1 MPKTTIPKIFAL
13 IISLIFGSSCDF
25 DWIGAERVQANYGNL
40 RSFTVT
46 NEIQVPGVKKI
57 GLNLGFATSWG
68 AEQLNANVIKNP
80 GFEGLIDRALVIV
93 KTATPGSFTDN
104 ESYLGR
110 PDGFW
115 TDAFYEVR
123 SGRNAGRQGKIINSR
138 KTNSQNLPDFTV
150 DDPTLTL
157 DEGDVISLTKIDD
170 DGTPARWWFSPESAD
185 LISLDKQ
192 NIPPNSTGKRSL
204 SLNPQT
210 VKPVSVSS
218 YLDAI
223 TERAGKMLPVNGL
236 WSLSFWTLRKSGT
249 AKLTVSFGRKM
260 SVPFV
265 QKNFTPS
272 NNWTKTVINFN
283 GKDTGENGILELTFK
298 TSGEEG
304 QILLDDVELKAIQS
318 ENSPF
323 RAEVINALEKIQPAY
338 LRDWQGQL
346 GDTIENR
353 LADRFARRTVRIR
366 PENLESADFYYSIP
380 DFFELCKKVNANP
393 WLIIPT
399 TSTDA
404 ELLKLGQFLSAQNF
418 EFSEIVLEF
427 GNENWNRIFRAAGI
441 SNSQTHGEIA
451 NRAFAKINEGAGKN
465 LPLKFLVNGQHA
477 NPDSALAFLN
487 NAEQANG
494 LSVAPYFL
502 YKLESGK
509 TDTENL
515 RELFREDGGKMRKL
529 ADETRNLQKDLAVYE
544 VNLHTTGGNA
554 DSFERDEI
562 TAGLAAGTALAKVLL
577 ENLSLGVQR
586 QCVYTLSGFD
596 AKGDD
601 GKTPVKLWGIVRDLG
616 ETQRFRPQG
625 LALILLNRVIQGDL
639 VKIKTPEANE
649 HDVLIYV
656 FKSQE
661 KWSAAVVSTA
671 NDSRRISIRF
681 PAEIQ
686 DLAKLKLFL
695 LDAKNPTDTNE
706 ETEKVKIS
714 EAKTE
719 IKDGNINFEI
729 PPFGFAVLVTEKE
742 KL

>member
-13 IISLIFGSSCDF
+13 IVSLIFGSSCDF
-25 DWIGAERVQANYGNL
+25 GWIETGRVQANQGNL

-46 NEIQVPGVKKI
+46 NEIQVPKVKKI

-93 KTATPGSFTDN
+93 KTSSPGSFTDN

-138 KTNSQNLPDFTV
+138 QTNSHNLPDFTI
-150 DDPTLTL
+150 DDPTLTF

-170 DGTPARWWFSPESAD
+170 DGIPARWWFSPESAD
-185 LISLDKQ
+185 LIGVDKQ
-192 NIPPNSTGKRSL
+192 IIPPNSSGKRSL

-210 VKPVSVSS
+210 GKPASVSS

-236 WSLSFWTLRKSGT
+236 WSISFWTLRKSGT
-249 AKLTVSFGRKM
+249 ASLTVSFGRKM
-260 SVPFV
+260 SLPFV
-265 QKNFTPS
+265 QKTLTPS
-272 NNWTKTVINFN
+272 NNWAKTIINFK
-283 GKDTGENGILELTFK
+283 GKDTGKNGILELNFK
-298 TSGEEG
+298 TSGEVG
-304 QILLDDVELKAIQS
+304 QILLDDVELKAVQA

-323 RAEVINALEKIQPAY
+323 RSEVVNALEQIQPVY

-353 LADRFARRTVRIR
+353 LADRFARRTVRVR

-380 DFFELCKKVNANP
+380 EFLQLCKKIKTNP

-404 ELLKLGQFLSAQNF
+404 ELFKLGQFLSAQKF
-418 EFSEIVLEF
+418 GFSEIILEF
-427 GNENWNRIFRAAGI
+427 GNENWNSIFRVAGI
-441 SNSQTHGEIA
+441 SNPQTHGEIA
-451 NRAFAKINEGAGKN
+451 NRTFSKINEGAGKD
-465 LPLKFLVNGQHA
+465 LPLIFLVNGQHA
-477 NPDSALAFLN
+477 NPDSALTFVNDSVKAT
-487 NAEQANG
+487 G

-509 TDTENL
+509 TDIENL
-515 RELFREDGGKMRKL
+515 SEMFVGDNGKMQKL
-529 ADETRNLQKDLAVYE
+529 AAETQNSHKDLAVYE
-544 VNLHTTGGNA
+544 VNLHTTGGSA
-554 DSFERDEI
+554 ASIERDEI
-562 TAGLAAGTALAKVLL
+562 TVGAAAGTALAKVLL

-601 GKTPVKLWGIVRDLG
+601 GKTPVKLWGVVRDLG

-625 LALILLNRVIQGDL
+625 LAMILLNRVIQGDL
-639 VKIKTPEANE
+639 VKIKTPEITE
-649 HDVLIYV
+649 SDVLIFA
-656 FKSQE
+656 FKSQD
-661 KWSAAVVSTA
+661 KWSAAIVSTA
-671 NDSRRISIRF
+671 SESKQVSIKI
-681 PAEIQ
+681 PTAAAN
-686 DLAKLKLFL
+686 LTKLKLLL

-714 EAKTE
+714 ESQTE

-729 PPFGFAVLVTEKE
+729 PPFGFAVLVMEKE
-742 KL
+742 KV